1 MARQSDEFLMAWSS
15 LSGLG
20 EEAGWQAIPIAPA
33 LPLELQAGRRS
44 PDNAEAVLVGFPS
57 IHLSTSDKLPE
68 GQGFAVERV
77 NPQGDSKLW
86 LALTRKSTGS
96 EDLFAR
102 MASDVVGAL
111 DDAVVAGANEQKL
124 LRVFLGRV
132 GAWQEF
138 MRKGFQALSPEAEIG
153 LVGELSVLRLIIDA
167 GVPASL
173 AVESWLGPLDA
184 LQDFE
189 LGTGALEVKS
199 TLSAIGFSAKIGSL
213 EQLEDS
219 VRQPLFVVSVR
230 LKQTNIGK
238 TLPEIVDEMQCIV
251 KGDAEAERLLAERLL
266 AAGYIE
272 QHADRYARRFT
283 QAGTRI
289 IEVDEDFPR
298 LTLGNIPLGITK
310 ASYEIDLDKATGTA
324 VEIDEALKKLGA
336 MKI

>member
-1 MARQSDEFLMAWSS
+1 MARQSDEFLMAWAS

-57 IHLSTSDKLPE
+57 MRLSASDKLPE
-68 GQGFAVERV
+68 GQGFAVEQV
-77 NPQGDSKLW
+77 NPQDDAKLW
-86 LALTRKSTGS
+86 LALTRKATGS
-96 EDLFAR
+96 EDLFAS

-111 DDAVVAGANEQKL
+111 DDAAAVGSNEKKL

-153 LVGELSVLRLIIDA
+153 LVGELSVLRLIMDA
-167 GVPASL
+167 GVPAAL
-173 AVESWLGPLDA
+173 AVGSWLGPLDA

-189 LGTGALEVKS
+189 LGTGALEVKT
-199 TLSAIGFSAKIGSL
+199 TLSAIGFPAKIGSL

-219 VRQPLFVVSVR
+219 VRQPLFVAGVR
-230 LKQTNIGK
+230 LKQTTIGK

-251 KGDAEAERLLAERLL
+251 KGDAEAERLFAERLL
-266 AAGYIE
+266 AAGFIE
-272 QHADRYARRFT
+272 QHAERYVRRYT

-289 IEVDEDFPR
+289 IEVDEYFPR
-298 LTLGNIPLGITK
+298 LTLGNVPLGITK
-310 ASYEIDLDKATGTA
+310 ASYEIDLDKAAGA
-324 VEIDEALKKLGA
+324 VVEIDGALKRLGA
-336 MKI
+336 MRI

>member
-15 LSGLG
+15 LSGLSS
-20 EEAGWQAIPIAPA
+20 EPGWQAIPIAPA
-33 LPLELQAGRRS
+33 FPLALQAGRRS

-57 IHLSTSDKLPE
+57 IHLSASDKLPE

-77 NPQGDSKLW
+77 DPQGDSKLW
-86 LALTRKSTGS
+86 LALTRKAAGS
-96 EDLFAR
+96 EDLFAS

-111 DDAVVAGANEQKL
+111 DDAVAVGSNEQKL
-124 LRVFLGRV
+124 LRVFIGRV

-138 MRKGFQALSPEAEIG
+138 MRKGLQALSPEAEIG
-153 LVGELSVLRLIIDA
+153 LVGELSVLRSIMDA
-167 GVPASL
+167 GVPAPL

-199 TLSAIGFSAKIGSL
+199 TLSAIGFPAKIGSL

-230 LKQTNIGK
+230 LKQTSTGK

-251 KGDAEAERLLAERLL
+251 KGEPEAERLLAERLL
-266 AAGYIE
+266 AAGFIE
-272 QHADRYARRFT
+272 QHGDRYSRRFSA
-283 QAGTRI
+283 AGTRI
-289 IEVDEDFPR
+289 IEVDKDFPR
-298 LTLGNIPLGITK
+298 LTLGNVPVGITK
-310 ASYEIDLDKATGTA
+310 ATYEIDLDKAAGT
-324 VEIDEALKKLGA
+324 VLGIDEALKKLGA
-336 MKI
+336 MKL

>member
-1 MARQSDEFLMAWSS
+1 MARQSDEFLMAWAS

-20 EEAGWQAIPIAPA
+20 QDAGWQAIPIAPA
-33 LPLELQAGRRS
+33 LPLELHAGRRS

-57 IHLSTSDKLPE
+57 MRLSASDKLPE
-68 GQGFAVERV
+68 GQGFAVEQV

-86 LALTRKSTGS
+86 LALTRKATGS
-96 EDLFAR
+96 EDLFAS
-102 MASDVVGAL
+102 MATDVVGAL
-111 DDAVVAGANEQKL
+111 DDAATAGANEKKL

-138 MRKGFQALSPEAEIG
+138 MRKGFQVLSPEAEIG
-153 LVGELSVLRLIIDA
+153 LVGELSVLCLIMDA
-167 GVPASL
+167 GVPAPL
-173 AVESWLGPLDA
+173 AVGSWLGPLDA

-199 TLSAIGFSAKIGSL
+199 TLSAIGFPAKIGSL

-219 VRQPLFVVSVR
+219 VRQPLFVVGVR
-230 LKQTNIGK
+230 LKQSTAGK

-251 KGDAEAERLLAERLL
+251 KGEAEAERLLAERLL
-266 AAGYIE
+266 AAGFIE
-272 QHADRYARRFT
+272 QHADRYVRRFT

-289 IEVDEDFPR
+289 IEVDKNFPR
-298 LTLGNIPLGITK
+298 LTLGSVPLGITK
-310 ASYEIDLDKATGTA
+310 ASYEIDLDRAAGTI
-324 VEIDEALKKLGA
+324 VEIDEVLKKLGA

>member
-20 EEAGWQAIPIAPA
+20 EEMGWQAIPIAPA
-33 LPLELQAGRRS
+33 LPLELRAGRRS
-44 PDNAEAVLVGFPS
+44 PDDAEAVFVGFPS
-57 IHLSTSDKLPE
+57 IHLSAADKLPE

-77 NPQGDSKLW
+77 DPQGDNKMW
-86 LALTRKSTGS
+86 LALTRKLAGS
-96 EDLFAR
+96 EDLFAS

-111 DDAVVAGANEQKL
+111 DDAVAAGANEQKL

-138 MRKGFQALSPEAEIG
+138 MRKGFQTLSPEAEIG

-167 GVPASL
+167 GVPTPL
-173 AVESWLGPLDA
+173 AVDSWCGPLDA

-199 TLSAIGFSAKIGSL
+199 TLSAIGFPAKIGSL

-230 LKQTNIGK
+230 LKQATTGK

-251 KGDAEAERLLAERLL
+251 KGDAEAERLISERML

-272 QHADRYARRFT
+272 QHAERYTRRFT

-289 IEVDEDFPR
+289 IEVSEDFPR
-298 LTLGNIPLGITK
+298 LTLGNVPLGITK
-310 ASYEIDLDKATGTA
+310 ASYEIDLDKAAGTV

>member
-15 LSGLG
+15 LSGIG
-20 EEAGWQAIPIAPA
+20 AEPGWQAIPIAPA

-57 IHLSTSDKLPE
+57 IQLSTSDKLPE
-68 GQGFAVERV
+68 GQGFTVERAD
-77 NPQGDSKLW
+77 PTGDRKLW
-86 LALTRKSTGS
+86 LALTRKAAGN
-96 EDLFAR
+96 EDLFAG

-111 DDAVVAGANEQKL
+111 DDAVAAGANEQKL
-124 LRVFLGRV
+124 LRVFIGRV

-138 MRKGFQALSPEAEIG
+138 MRKGLQALTPEAEIG
-153 LVGELSVLRLIIDA
+153 LVGELFVLRLIIDA
-167 GVPASL
+167 NVPAPL

-199 TLSAIGFSAKIGSL
+199 TLSAIGFPAKIGSL

-219 VRQPLFVVSVR
+219 VRQPLFVVGVR
-230 LKQTNIGK
+230 LKQASTGK

-266 AAGYIE
+266 AAGFIE
-272 QHADRYARRFT
+272 QHADRYVRRFAH
-283 QAGTRI
+283 AGIRI
-289 IEVDEDFPR
+289 IEVDKDFPR
-298 LTLGNIPLGITK
+298 LTLGNVPLGITK
-310 ASYEIDLDKATGTA
+310 ASYEIDLDKAASTA
-324 VEIDEALKKLGA
+324 VEIDDALKKLGA

>member
-20 EEAGWQAIPIAPA
+20 EESGWQAIPIAPA
-33 LPLELQAGRRS
+33 VPLELQAGRRS

-86 LALTRKSTGS
+86 LALTRKATGS
-96 EDLFAR
+96 EDLFAS

-111 DDAVVAGANEQKL
+111 DDAVTAGASEQKL

-138 MRKGFQALSPEAEIG
+138 MRKGFQSLSPEAEIG

-189 LGTGALEVKS
+189 LGTGALEVKA
-199 TLSAIGFSAKIGSL
+199 TLSIVGFSAKIVSL

-219 VRQPLFVVSVR
+219 VRQPLFVVCVR
-230 LKQTNIGK
+230 LKQTTTGK

-266 AAGYIE
+266 AAGFIE

-289 IEVDEDFPR
+289 IEVDKDFPR
-298 LTLGNIPLGITK
+298 LTLGNVPLGITK
-310 ASYEIDLDKATGTA
+310 ASYEIDLDKATSLV

>member
-1 MARQSDEFLMAWSS
+1 MARQNDEFLMAWSS

-44 PDNAEAVLVGFPS
+44 PDNAEAVFVGFPS
-57 IHLSTSDKLPE
+57 IHLPAADKMPE

-77 NPQGDSKLW
+77 DPQGDNKMW
-86 LALTRKSTGS
+86 LALTRKLAGS
-96 EDLFAR
+96 EELFAS

-111 DDAVVAGANEQKL
+111 DDAVATQANEQKL

-138 MRKGFQALSPEAEIG
+138 MRKGFQALSAEAEIG
-153 LVGELSVLRLIIDA
+153 LVGEISVLRLIIDA
-167 GVPASL
+167 GVPAPL
-173 AVESWLGPLDA
+173 AVESWRGPLDA

-199 TLSAIGFSAKIGSL
+199 TLSAIGFLAQIGSL

-230 LKQTNIGK
+230 LKQTTTGK
-238 TLPEIVDEMQCIV
+238 TLPEIVDDMQCIV
-251 KGDAEAERLLAERLL
+251 KGDAEAERLLSDRLL
-266 AAGYIE
+266 AAGFIE
-272 QHADRYARRFT
+272 QHVDRYVRRFT
-283 QAGTRI
+283 EAGTRI
-289 IEVDEDFPR
+289 TEVDKNFPR
-298 LTLGNIPLGITK
+298 LTLGSVPLGITK
-310 ASYEIDLDKATGTA
+310 ASYEIDLDKVVGTI

>member
-20 EEAGWQAIPIAPA
+20 EEMGWQAIPIAPA
-33 LPLELQAGRRS
+33 LPLELRAGRRS
-44 PDNAEAVLVGFPS
+44 PDNAEAVFVGFPS
-57 IHLSTSDKLPE
+57 IHLSAADKLPE

-77 NPQGDSKLW
+77 DPQGDNKMW
-86 LALTRKSTGS
+86 LALTRKPTGS
-96 EDLFAR
+96 EDLFAS

-111 DDAVVAGANEQKL
+111 DDAVAARANEQKL

-138 MRKGFQALSPEAEIG
+138 MRKGFQTLSPEAEIG
-153 LVGELSVLRLIIDA
+153 LVGELYVLRLIIDA
-167 GVPASL
+167 GVPAPV
-173 AVESWLGPLDA
+173 AVDSWCGPLDA

-199 TLSAIGFSAKIGSL
+199 TLSAIGFPAKIGSL

-219 VRQPLFVVSVR
+219 VRQPLFVISVR
-230 LKQTNIGK
+230 LKQITTGK
-238 TLPEIVDEMQCIV
+238 TMPEIVDEMQCIV
-251 KGDAEAERLLAERLL
+251 KGDAEAERLISERLL

-272 QHADRYARRFT
+272 QHAERYTRRFT
-283 QAGTRI
+283 QASTRI
-289 IEVDEDFPR
+289 IEVSENFPR
-298 LTLGNIPLGITK
+298 LTLGNVPLGITK
-310 ASYEIDLDKATGTA
+310 ASYEIDLDKAAGKV

>member
-57 IHLSTSDKLPE
+57 MHLSASDKLPE

-86 LALTRKSTGS
+86 LALTRRPSGS
-96 EDLFAR
+96 EDLFAS

-111 DDAVVAGANEQKL
+111 DDAVAAGSTEQKL
-124 LRVFLGRV
+124 LRVFIGRV

-138 MRKGFQALSPEAEIG
+138 MRKGLQALSPEAEIG
-153 LVGELSVLRLIIDA
+153 LVGELSVLRSIIDA

-199 TLSAIGFSAKIGSL
+199 TLSAIGFLAKIGSL

-230 LKQTNIGK
+230 LKQTTTGK

-251 KGDAEAERLLAERLL
+251 KGDPEAERLLAERLL
-266 AAGYIE
+266 AAGFIE
-272 QHADRYARRFT
+272 QHTDRYVRRFI

-289 IEVDEDFPR
+289 TEVDKNFPR
-298 LTLGNIPLGITK
+298 LTLGSVPFGITK
-310 ASYEIDLDKATGTA
+310 ASYEIDLDKAAGTI

>member
-20 EEAGWQAIPIAPA
+20 EKAGWQAIPIAST

-57 IHLSTSDKLPE
+57 IRLSASDKLPE
-68 GQGFAVERV
+68 GQGFAIERV
-77 NPQGDSKLW
+77 NPQDDTKLW

-96 EDLFAR
+96 EDLFAS

-111 DDAVVAGANEQKL
+111 DDAVAAGANEQKL
-124 LRVFLGRV
+124 LRGFLSRV

-138 MRKGFQALSPEAEIG
+138 MRKGFQALSAEAEIG

-199 TLSAIGFSAKIGSL
+199 TLSAIGFLAKIGSL

-230 LKQTNIGK
+230 LKQTTTGK

-251 KGDAEAERLLAERLL
+251 KGDTEAERLLAERLL
-266 AAGYIE
+266 AAGFIE
-272 QHADRYARRFT
+272 QHADRYVRRFT
-283 QAGTRI
+283 EAGTRI
-289 IEVDEDFPR
+289 TEVDKNFPR
-298 LTLGNIPLGITK
+298 LTLGSVPLGITK
-310 ASYEIDLDKATGTA
+310 ASYEIDLDKAAGMV
-324 VEIDEALKKLGA
+324 VEIDEVLKKLGA